1 MPRQRLQNGFFFGLL
16 LVAFALVARL
26 VRPYLTPLVF
36 AAALAIIFWPLHKRL
51 RAWLGHRSIAA
62 LVSMLV
68 VLSGVLLPIL
78 ALTAIAVM
86 QAQQVIALLQQDG
99 LFDHTLKQL
108 MALPESVF
116 GAISPTFTPGALTI
130 DESIGQALRYFI
142 RHTGAIL
149 SGIAGTLIHVIVFL
163 YALYYF
169 FKEGEHLPRLFTRL
183 SPLPNHDDAKIIHRI
198 RLMVTSIILGAL
210 LIAVI
215 QGVLTGVGFAIF
227 GVPGAVLWGIVTVP
241 ISFVP
246 WLGTAIII
254 VPGILYLLIGG
265 STGAAIGLIIWGGL
279 VVGLIDNLLN
289 PEIIGARAKINPLLV
304 LVSVLGGLQAFG
316 VVGFVAGP
324 IVLSV
329 FLALLEIYQQEFRD
343 KSANRRPQ
351 SDAAATGDVLK

>member
-1 MPRQRLQNGFFFGLL
+1 MPRQHVWNGFFFGLL

-51 RAWLGHRSIAA
+51 RAWLGHRSVAA

-68 VLSGVLLPIL
+68 VLSGVLLPLL
-78 ALTAIAVM
+78 ALTATALL
-86 QAQQVIALLQQDG
+86 QAQQLIALLQHDG
-99 LFDHTLKQL
+99 MFDRTLQQL
-108 MALPESVF
+108 MSLPESVF
-116 GAISPTFTPGALTI
+116 GRISPTLAPTALNL

-142 RHTGAIL
+142 SHLGAIL
-149 SGIAGTLIHVIVFL
+149 SGVAGTLIHLVVFL

-169 FKEGEHLPRLFTRL
+169 FKEGEHLPRLFTQL
-183 SPLPNHDDAKIIHRI
+183 SPLPNHYDAKIIHRV
-198 RLMVTSIILGAL
+198 RLMVTSVILGAL

-215 QGVLTGVGFAIF
+215 QGVLTGVGFAMF
-227 GVPGAVLWGIVTVP
+227 GVPGAVLWGMVTVP

-254 VPGILYLLIGG
+254 VPGILSLLISGH
-265 STGAAIGLIIWGGL
+265 TGAAIGLTIWGGL
-279 VVGLIDNLLN
+279 IVGLIDNLLN

-343 KSANRRPQ
+343 KSAAGRPAN
-351 SDAAATGDVLK
+351 SG